1 MRLTWIA
8 PSLAGICFAS
18 AARGQF
24 VAPGGAP
31 QAPRETSMAVPASS
45 PAAGVQGPISRPFS
59 GSVPTGQATAA
70 VVPLSLGEAIE
81 RGLKYNLGL
90 LLEEQSS
97 RLAQGAR
104 YRARSALLPNV
115 AAGISETGQQI
126 NLAAFGFSGFP
137 GIGNIVGPF
146 NIFDTRASVSQPILD
161 LRALRND
168 RTASENVRATQYS
181 YDNAK
186 SVVVLAVTSLYLEA
200 IAGAARIDAAQAQL
214 ATAQALYD
222 QAVDLRKAGV
232 IPGIEVIRAQVEKQ
246 AQQQRLI
253 FFQNEYEKE
262 KLNLARAIGLPLGQQ
277 IRLSDALSYTAP
289 PAISQQQALEQ
300 AYHSR
305 ADYQNA
311 LALVRAAESA
321 RRAASAEALPSVSLD
336 GNYGDIGPRIYNS
349 HGTFLVAASVRIP
362 VFQGG
367 RVRGDVLQA
376 DALLRQRTAESE
388 DLRARIDYEI
398 RTAFLDLKSA
408 GDRVEVARST
418 LDLAKRQLAQSQ
430 DRFAAGIA
438 DNIEVVQAQD
448 ALATATENYIS
459 SLYAY
464 NLAKVSLARALGF
477 PQGLSKP
484 FLEGTR

>member
-1 MRLTWIA
+1 
-8 PSLAGICFAS
+8 
-18 AARGQF
+18 
-24 VAPGGAP
+24 
-31 QAPRETSMAVPASS
+31 MAVPPSS
-45 PAAGVQGPISRPFS
+45 PAAGAAMQGPVSGPFS
-59 GSVPTGQATAA
+59 GSVPSGQATAE
-70 VVPLSLGEAIE
+70 VVPLSLNEAIE
-81 RGLKYNLGL
+81 RGLKYNLGV
-90 LLEEQSS
+90 LLEQQGS
-97 RLAQGAR
+97 RFAQGAK

-115 AAGISETGQQI
+115 SAGISETGEQI

-146 NIFDTRASVSQPILD
+146 NIFDARASVSQPILD
-161 LRALRND
+161 FRALRND
-168 RTASENVRATQYS
+168 RAASENVKAARYS

-186 SVVVLAVTSLYLEA
+186 NVVVLAVTSLYLEA
-200 IAGAARIDAAQAQL
+200 IAGAARIEAAQAQL
-214 ATAQALYD
+214 TTAQALYD

-262 KLNLARAIGLPLGQQ
+262 KLNLARAIGLPLGQP

-289 PAISQQQALEQ
+289 PAMSQQQALEQ
-300 AYHSR
+300 AYHAR

-367 RVRGDVLQA
+367 LVRGEVLQA

-388 DLRARIDYEI
+388 ELRARIDYEI

-430 DRFAAGIA
+430 DRFAAGVA

-448 ALATATENYIS
+448 ALATGNENYIS

-464 NLAKVSLARALGF
+464 NLAKVSLARAVGF
-477 PQGLSKP
+477 PQGPGKP

>member
-1 MRLTWIA
+1 
-8 PSLAGICFAS
+8 
-18 AARGQF
+18 
-24 VAPGGAP
+24 
-31 QAPRETSMAVPASS
+31 
-45 PAAGVQGPISRPFS
+45 
-59 GSVPTGQATAA
+59 
-70 VVPLSLGEAIE
+70 
-81 RGLKYNLGL
+81 
-90 LLEEQSS
+90 
-97 RLAQGAR
+97 
-104 YRARSALLPNV
+104 
-115 AAGISETGQQI
+115 
-126 NLAAFGFSGFP
+126 
-137 GIGNIVGPF
+137 
-146 NIFDTRASVSQPILD
+146 
-161 LRALRND
+161 
-168 RTASENVRATQYS
+168 
-181 YDNAK
+181 
-186 SVVVLAVTSLYLEA
+186 
-200 IAGAARIDAAQAQL
+200 
-214 ATAQALYD
+214 LYD
-222 QAVDLRKAGV
+222 QAADLRKAGV

-253 FFQNEYEKE
+253 FFQNEHEKE
-262 KLNLARAIGLPLGQQ
+262 KLKLARAIGLPLGQK

-289 PAISQQQALEQ
+289 PSLSQEQALEQ
-300 AYHSR
+300 GYRAR

-321 RRAASAEALPSVSLD
+321 RRAAAAEALPSVSLD

-367 RVRGDVLQA
+367 RVRGEVLQA

-418 LDLAKRQLAQSQ
+418 LDLAKQQLAQSQ
-430 DRFAAGIA
+430 DRFAAGVA

-448 ALATATENYIS
+448 ALATANDNYIS

-464 NLAKVSLARALGF
+464 NLAKVSLARAVGF
-477 PQGLSKP
+477 PQGPGKP